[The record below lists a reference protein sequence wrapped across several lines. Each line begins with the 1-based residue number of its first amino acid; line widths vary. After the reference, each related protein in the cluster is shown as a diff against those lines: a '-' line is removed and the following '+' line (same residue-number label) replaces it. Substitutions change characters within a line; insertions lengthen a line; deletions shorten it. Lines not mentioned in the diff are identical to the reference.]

1 MLEEQYKRAFNS
13 IVPSPQLVGR
23 TERSIEDM
31 MNGKNV
37 RKITLRAALAVALI
51 LAVLTAV
58 GYAAVHS
65 LLLEG
70 RSPEIVQQ
78 LEPLMQPVESGYQ
91 GEYVDIQVTEAL
103 LTQDSLSLAWTV
115 TNKTDQLLYIGA
127 PTFFAL
133 NGGGVSG
140 GGPSVRDFDYY
151 LEPGQ
156 QVECQR
162 IRAILSGD
170 PISLWESEDG
180 VPASEPTPLQ
190 DVNNRCEIGLSV
202 YLAPEALEDAP
213 QYPEDR
219 DVLAPSDAA
228 FGDTYPAGDGRWALA
243 EAAHVELSLDLE
255 SLSALSAPPQSFA
268 CGSHTLQIDQ
278 AQITATGAD
287 FAWKVIYD
295 TYAEAMARPDS
306 WELPEC
312 WYYDLQPADGGGP
325 WATNGGGDQS
335 PAPVELPDG
344 RWAWETRWHYT
355 DLLRLPRSFT
365 LIPMHCKDFH
375 HTELEGAVT
384 IQLS

>member
-115 TNKTDQLLYIGA
+115 TNKTDQLLYIDY
-127 PTFFAL
+127 PVCFKL
-133 NGGGVSG
+133 NGGYSSG
-140 GGPSVRDFDYY
+140 ATNGSWDFEYY

-156 QVECQR
+156 QVQSQQNT
-162 IRAILSGD
+162 AILPSD
-170 PISLWESEDG
+170 PAAILEYDEDG
-180 VPASEPTPLQ
+180 SPYDPPLQ

-202 YLAPEALEDAP
+202 YLVPENLEDIP
-213 QYPEDR
+213 EYPD
-219 DVLAPSDAA
+219 DACLAPSGTD
-228 FGDTYPAGDGRWALA
+228 FGATYPASEGRWALV
-243 EAAHVELSLDLE
+243 EAAYVEFFLDLE
-255 SLSALSAPPQSFA
+255 SLHALSAPAQSFDR
-268 CGSHTLQIDQ
+268 GSHTLQIDQ
-278 AQITATGAD
+278 ARVTATGAD
-287 FAWKVIYD
+287 FSWKIIYD
-295 TYAEAMARPDS
+295 TYEEATAWPTIRY
-306 WELPEC
+306 ELE
-312 WYYDLQPADGGGP
+312 PADGLGE
-325 WATNGGGDQS
+325 WALQYDGINGS
-335 PAPVELPDG
+335 PPVELPDG
-344 RWAWETRWHYT
+344 RWAWEIQ
-355 DLLRLPRSFT
+355 RSFT
-365 LIPMHCKDFH
+365 DLVRIPTSFVLVPVVDGQMLAPEEGVII
-375 HTELEGAVT
+375 EL
-384 IQLS
+384 S